1 MSTSSTEEYPQDDL
15 SGVLAVPEGTEHLA
29 ALRPEPVPV
38 VVVAAEAPA
47 ATPSASPAASPAG
60 PEPAGRVLQV
70 VAGTAVV
77 GCAAAGL
84 FAWLG

>member
-1 MSTSSTEEYPQDDL
+1 MSTSSPEIYPQDDL
-15 SGVLAVPEGTEHLA
+15 SGVLAAPAGTEDLA
-29 ALRPEPVPV
+29 PLRPEPLPE
-38 VVVAAEAPA
+38 VVVAASSAAPQAPA
-47 ATPSASPAASPAG
+47 SGPVKAA

-70 VAGTAVV
+70 VAGTAVL

>member
-15 SGVLAVPEGTEHLA
+15 SGVLATPPGTGHLA
-29 ALRPEPVPV
+29 PLRPEPLPL
-38 VVVAAEAPA
+38 VVVAAEAA
-47 ATPSASPAASPAG
+47 AASAGAGAAPAG

-70 VAGTAVV
+70 VVGATVV

-84 FAWLG
+84 FAWIG

>member
-15 SGVLAVPEGTEHLA
+15 SGVLATPPGTEHLA
-29 ALRPEPVPV
+29 PLAPEPVPV

-47 ATPSASPAASPAG
+47 AGAGSATPPAG

-70 VAGTAVV
+70 VVGATVV

-84 FAWLG
+84 FAFFG

>member
-1 MSTSSTEEYPQDDL
+1 MPINSVEEYPQDDL
-15 SGVLAVPEGTEHLA
+15 SGVLATPAGTEHLA
-29 ALRPEPVPV
+29 PLYPEPLPV
-38 VVVAAEAPA
+38 VVVAASSAPMEAPA
-47 ATPSASPAASPAG
+47 AGAGKAA

-70 VAGTAVV
+70 VVGATVL

>member
-15 SGVLAVPEGTEHLA
+15 SGMLATPPGTDHLA
-29 ALRPEPVPV
+29 PLPPDPVPV
-38 VVVAAEAPA
+38 VVVATRAP
-47 ATPSASPAASPAG
+47 TPGTGAPPAG

-70 VAGTAVV
+70 VVGATLL

>member
-15 SGVLAVPEGTEHLA
+15 SGVLATPAGTEDLVP
-29 ALRPEPVPV
+29 LRPEPMPA
-38 VVVAAEAPA
+38 VVVAAPSAPQAPPA
-47 ATPSASPAASPAG
+47 APVNTG

-70 VAGTAVV
+70 VVGATVV

-84 FAWLG
+84 FAWLS

>member
-15 SGVLAVPEGTEHLA
+15 SGVLATPPGTEHLA
-29 ALRPEPVPV
+29 PLPPEPVPLV
-38 VVVAAEAPA
+38 VLAAEAPA
-47 ATPSASPAASPAG
+47 TGAATPPAQ

-70 VAGTAVV
+70 VVGATVV

-84 FAWLG
+84 FAFFG